1 MCPNLII
8 FSFLKKIIDQA
19 QIEFLWVPKENLQAK
34 KQDAQSLTLHLT
46 SLVIVN
52 GVDIFFFIFFDSYE
66 NALSSFQE
74 KKTVDKRKLGQ
85 EREMEAFEFEKSRRS
100 ARIN

>member
-1 MCPNLII
+1 MKIATMEKTSTSTQPMCPNFII
-8 FSFLKKIIDQA
+8 FSFFKKIIDQA

-52 GVDIFFFIFFDSYE
+52 GVDIFFLFFFTVTKMLYP
-66 NALSSFQE
+66 LF
-74 KKTVDKRKLGQ
+74 KKKKQ
-85 EREMEAFEFEKSRRS
+85 
-100 ARIN
+100 

>member
-1 MCPNLII
+1 M
-8 FSFLKKIIDQA
+8 IDQA

-52 GVDIFFFIFFDSYE
+52 GVDIFLFFFFDSYE

-74 KKTVDKRKLGQ
+74 KKQ
-85 EREMEAFEFEKSRRS
+85 
-100 ARIN
+100 

>member
-1 MCPNLII
+1 MCPNFII

-52 GVDIFFFIFFDSYE
+52 GVDIFFLFFLTVTKMLYP
-66 NALSSFQE
+66 LF
-74 KKTVDKRKLGQ
+74 KKKKQ
-85 EREMEAFEFEKSRRS
+85 
-100 ARIN
+100 

>member
-1 MCPNLII
+1 MKIATMEKTSTSTQPMCPNFII

-34 KQDAQSLTLHLT
+34 KQDAKSLTLHLT

-52 GVDIFFFIFFDSYE
+52 GVDILFLFFLTVTKMLYPLF
-66 NALSSFQE
+66 
-74 KKTVDKRKLGQ
+74 KKKKQ
-85 EREMEAFEFEKSRRS
+85 
-100 ARIN
+100 

>member
-1 MCPNLII
+1 MCPNFII

-52 GVDIFFFIFFDSYE
+52 GVDIFYLFFLTVTKMLYPLF
-66 NALSSFQE
+66 
-74 KKTVDKRKLGQ
+74 KKKKQ
-85 EREMEAFEFEKSRRS
+85 
-100 ARIN
+100 

>member
-52 GVDIFFFIFFDSYE
+52 GVDIFFLFFLTVTKMLYP
-66 NALSSFQE
+66 LF
-74 KKTVDKRKLGQ
+74 KKKKQ
-85 EREMEAFEFEKSRRS
+85 
-100 ARIN
+100 

>member
-52 GVDIFFFIFFDSYE
+52 GVDIFFLFFFTVTKMLYP
-66 NALSSFQE
+66 LF
-74 KKTVDKRKLGQ
+74 KKKKQ
-85 EREMEAFEFEKSRRS
+85 
-100 ARIN
+100 

>member
-1 MCPNLII
+1 MV
-8 FSFLKKIIDQA
+8 
-19 QIEFLWVPKENLQAK
+19 W
-34 KQDAQSLTLHLT
+34 T
-46 SLVIVN
+46 
-52 GVDIFFFIFFDSYE
+52 FFFIFFDSYE